1 MGWPLNRMTKWF
13 AVPAR
18 RQAAKNATTA
28 PRGALP
34 GRVHDGE
41 QRAQNAQVHRGV
53 ERIHGEQLI
62 VPGTLQKVE
71 SYGNR

>member
-1 MGWPLNRMTKWF
+1 MVRH
-13 AVPAR
+13 AR
-18 RQAAKNATTA
+18 EEAGGQKRDDGAA
-28 PRGALP
+28 GALP

-53 ERIHGEQLI
+53 EGIHGEQLI
-62 VPGTLQKVE
+62 VPGTFQKVE

>member
-1 MGWPLNRMTKWF
+1 M
-13 AVPAR
+13 VR
-18 RQAAKNATTA
+18 RTGEEAGVQECDDGAA
-28 PRGALP
+28 GALP

-62 VPGTLQKVE
+62 VPGTFQKVE